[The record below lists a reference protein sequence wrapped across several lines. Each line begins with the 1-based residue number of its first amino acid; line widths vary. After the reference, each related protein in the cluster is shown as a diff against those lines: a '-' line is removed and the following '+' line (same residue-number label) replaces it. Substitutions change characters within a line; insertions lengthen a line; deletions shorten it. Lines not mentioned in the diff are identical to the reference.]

1 MSLRRAT
8 AAVGTGAADSGERV
22 ASPEA
27 CSAQAAAAAASEAGA
42 RERRAWG
49 ATLRKLRLAQQRRRQ
64 EQEQQEQTE
73 QRQHQHQLTPD
84 SPQGDAEE
92 TAEAAA
98 WAAWGAAEEAE
109 EAAARLSLEVAL
121 GTLLVSVRGPA
132 GATASSDA
140 APGSPVS
147 PESLALPVAL
157 VDRAQLSV
165 LAGECAWFLR
175 HHGVACD
182 SDGDAL
188 EASEESQRPSR
199 GLELYLDDKLAM
211 LRAGAAARRTAALRE
226 SGELR
231 RLTDPLALIGE
242 VLALSRETR
251 RGFIE
256 VEQAAA
262 AAAAAAPPA
271 PLSPRS
277 LDARRRTDDL
287 LRESREAR
295 EAYARHR
302 ASVGLAPAS
311 DADAA
316 PSCSG
321 NAVSEAYAQLL
332 RSQSVLAEFEG
343 LQRQRAAPN

>member
-1 MSLRRAT
+1 MSLSRAS
-8 AAVGTGAADSGERV
+8 AA
-22 ASPEA
+22 EA
-27 CSAQAAAAAASEAGA
+27 EAGEAGA

-49 ATLRKLRLAQQRRRQ
+49 ATLRKLRSAQQRRRQ
-64 EQEQQEQTE
+64 EQEQREEAE
-73 QRQHQHQLTPD
+73 QREHQHELTPD
-84 SPQGDAEE
+84 SAQGGAV
-92 TAEAAA
+92 EATESAA
-98 WAAWGAAEEAE
+98 WAAWAAAEEAE
-109 EAAARLSLEVAL
+109 KAAARLSLEVAL
-121 GTLLVSVRGPA
+121 GTLLVSVRRPA
-132 GATASSDA
+132 GATASGDA
-140 APGSPVS
+140 VPGSPAS
-147 PESLALPVAL
+147 AEFLALPVAL

-165 LAGECAWFLR
+165 LAGECAGFLR

-199 GLELYLDDKLAM
+199 GLELYQDDKLAM
-211 LRAGAAARRTAALRE
+211 LRAGAAARRTSALRE
-226 SGELR
+226 SGGLR

-242 VLALSRETR
+242 MLASAREARGR
-251 RGFIE
+251 RAA

-302 ASVGLAPAS
+302 ASAGLAPAS

-321 NAVSEAYAQLL
+321 NAVSETYAQLL
-332 RSQSVLAEFEG
+332 RSQSVLAEFER
-343 LQRQRAAPN
+343 LQRQRA